1 MRADNRLFGFRNQAG
16 GLLDELAETQDYY
29 QSGVAQAVA
38 IHEQG
43 GINALLAFLAN
54 YQAPSDSF
62 GGGEPPIGF
71 EAA

>member
-16 GLLDELAETQDYY
+16 GLLDELANTQDYY
-29 QSGVAQAVA
+29 ASGVSQAIA

-62 GGGEPPIGF
+62 GGGEPAVGF

>member
-1 MRADNRLFGFRNQAG
+1 MQADNRLFGFRNQAG
-16 GLLDELAETQDYY
+16 GLLDESSNTQDYY
-29 QSGVAQAVA
+29 ESGVAQAVA

-54 YQAPSDSF
+54 YQAPSDQF
-62 GGGEPPIGF
+62 GGGEPMADF

>member
-1 MRADNRLFGFRNQAG
+1 MQADNRLFGFRNQAG
-16 GLLDELAETQDYY
+16 GLLDELADTQNYY
-29 QSGVAQAVA
+29 ESGVAQAVA

-54 YQAPSDSF
+54 YQAPSDQF
-62 GGGEPPIGF
+62 GGGDPMADF